1 MVAFYHYDYQ
11 KVGLDPLSA
20 EKIKYGPFRSAI
32 QIEGQENMTEKT
44 VQLTPEQ
51 YRQFVAIQYL
61 NASAFLFEG
70 LKSQQGKNEF
80 HFVVTMRSFIEY
92 TRRGIW
98 FLAWAT
104 NQQLRGVKRLTFQAS
119 GSPGIASMDAMINEA
134 LGRGRLSH
142 LMDGVRDI
150 NNEPFL
156 HCLHALTHG
165 NPISVRMVA
174 FGVDK
179 IFKTD
184 MLLLRAETDLN
195 LFRILLYRRMLGE
208 ELKDIWKML
217 GTIHNQ
223 PDTMKSN
230 VMIAANLVKQAGL
243 TLQ

>member
-1 MVAFYHYDYQ
+1 MLRRAGFHQVSKFRGVTMAEPTIQ
-11 KVGLDPLSA
+11 MTLD
-20 EKIKYGPFRSAI
+20 
-32 QIEGQENMTEKT
+32 
-44 VQLTPEQ
+44 Q
-51 YRQFVAIQYL
+51 YRKFVAVQYL

-70 LKSQQGKNEF
+70 LKSQQGKNDF
-80 HFVVTMRSFIEY
+80 HFAVTMRSFIEY

-104 NQQLRGVKRLTFQAS
+104 DQQLRAVKNLTFQAS
-119 GSPGIASMDAMINEA
+119 GSPGIAKMDAMISEA
-134 LGRGRLSH
+134 LGLGKVSH
-142 LMDGVRDI
+142 LMDPVKDI

-174 FGVDK
+174 FGVGK

-208 ELKDIWKML
+208 DLRDIWKML

-223 PDTMKSN
+223 PDTMKTN
-230 VMIAANLVKQAGL
+230 VMIAARLIKQAGL
-243 TLQ
+243 TLS

>member
-1 MVAFYHYDYQ
+1 MA
-11 KVGLDPLSA
+11 
-20 EKIKYGPFRSAI
+20 
-32 QIEGQENMTEKT
+32 EKT
-44 VQLTPEQ
+44 VQMTPEQ

-61 NASAFLFEG
+61 NAGGFLFEG
-70 LKSQQGKNEF
+70 LKSQQGKNNF

-104 NQQLRGVKRLTFQAS
+104 NQQLRGVKNLTFQAS
-119 GSPGIASMDAMINEA
+119 GSPGIAKMDAMISEA
-134 LGRGRLSH
+134 LGLGKVSH
-142 LMDGVRDI
+142 LMDTVKDI

-208 ELKDIWKML
+208 ELKDI
-217 GTIHNQ
+217 
-223 PDTMKSN
+223 
-230 VMIAANLVKQAGL
+230 
-243 TLQ
+243 

>member
-1 MVAFYHYDYQ
+1 MADPTIQ
-11 KVGLDPLSA
+11 MTLD
-20 EKIKYGPFRSAI
+20 
-32 QIEGQENMTEKT
+32 
-44 VQLTPEQ
+44 Q
-51 YRQFVAIQYL
+51 YRKFVAVQYL

-70 LKSQQGKNEF
+70 LKSQQGKNDF
-80 HFVVTMRSFIEY
+80 HFAVTMRSFIEY

-104 NQQLRGVKRLTFQAS
+104 DQQLSGVRNLTFQAS
-119 GSPGIASMDAMINEA
+119 GSPGIAKMDAMISEA
-134 LGRGRLSH
+134 LGLGKVSH
-142 LMDGVRDI
+142 LMDPVKDI

-174 FGVDK
+174 FGVGN

-208 ELKDIWKML
+208 DLRGIWTML

-223 PDTMKSN
+223 PDTMKTN
-230 VMIAANLVKQAGL
+230 VMIAARLIKQAGL
-243 TLQ
+243 TLS

>member
-1 MVAFYHYDYQ
+1 MADPTIQ
-11 KVGLDPLSA
+11 MTLD
-20 EKIKYGPFRSAI
+20 
-32 QIEGQENMTEKT
+32 
-44 VQLTPEQ
+44 Q
-51 YRQFVAIQYL
+51 YRKFVAVQYL

-70 LKSQQGKNEF
+70 LKSQQGKNDF
-80 HFVVTMRSFIEY
+80 HFAVTMRSFIEY

-104 NQQLRGVKRLTFQAS
+104 DQQLRGVKNLTFQAS
-119 GSPGIASMDAMINEA
+119 GSPGIAKMDAMISEA
-134 LGRGRLSH
+134 LGLGKVSH
-142 LMDGVRDI
+142 LMDPVKDI

-174 FGVDK
+174 FGVGN

-208 ELKDIWKML
+208 DLRGIWTML

-223 PDTMKSN
+223 PGTMKTN
-230 VMIAANLVKQAGL
+230 VMIAARLIKQAGL
-243 TLQ
+243 TLS

>member
-1 MVAFYHYDYQ
+1 MA
-11 KVGLDPLSA
+11 G
-20 EKIKYGPFRSAI
+20 KII
-32 QIEGQENMTEKT
+32 QM
-44 VQLTPEQ
+44 TPEQ

-61 NASAFLFEG
+61 NASAFLFDG
-70 LKSQQGKNEF
+70 LKSQQGKNNF

-104 NQQLRGVKRLTFQAS
+104 EQQLRSVKKLTFQAS
-119 GSPGIASMDAMINEA
+119 GSPGIAKMDAMINDA
-134 LGRGRLSH
+134 LGRGKVSH
-142 LMDGVRDI
+142 LMDPMKEI

-208 ELKDIWKML
+208 DLKDIWKML

-223 PDTMKSN
+223 PDTLKTN
-230 VMIAANLVKQAGL
+230 VMMAAHLVKQAGL
-243 TLQ
+243 TL

>member
-1 MVAFYHYDYQ
+1 MTN
-11 KVGLDPLSA
+11 
-20 EKIKYGPFRSAI
+20 ETI
-32 QIEGQENMTEKT
+32 QMT
-44 VQLTPEQ
+44 LEQ

-61 NASAFLFEG
+61 NASAFLFDG
-70 LKSQQGKNEF
+70 LKSQQGKNNF

-92 TRRGIW
+92 ARRGIW

-104 NQQLRGVKRLTFQAS
+104 DQQLRGVKKLTFQAS
-119 GSPGIASMDAMINEA
+119 GSPGIAKMDAMINEA
-134 LGRGRLSH
+134 LGVGKVSH
-142 LMDGVRDI
+142 LMDPVKDI

-179 IFKTD
+179 MFQTD

-208 ELKDIWKML
+208 QLSDIWKML

-223 PDTMKSN
+223 SDTMKTN
-230 VMIAANLVKQAGL
+230 VQIATHLVKQAGPSL
-243 TLQ
+243 S